1 MTDAPS
7 VTPPIGPSAPGGGHR
22 SVNGRALDAGAVEA
36 AVLGGAV
43 LGGGGG
49 GTIEAG
55 RRNGL
60 LAVEMGVPRL
70 VEIDDLPPDAVLVTM
85 SAVGAPAA
93 TAQRVLPIHYV
104 RTVELLVQRGEIRI
118 DGLITNECG
127 GSATVNGW
135 LQAAVLGLPVVDAP
149 CNGRAHPT
157 GVMGSMGL
165 HRVPEYV
172 SLQAAAGGDPEAGR
186 YVELFTRGSLE
197 QAASLV
203 LQASIQAGGLVAVAR
218 NPVAASYAREHA
230 APGAIRQSMT
240 IGRAM
245 LASRGAGPEATVEAA
260 REALHG
266 EVVARGEVV
275 DVRLE
280 TVGGLDVG
288 LIRVR
293 ADERQVAELAF
304 WNEYVSLDLVGPDP
318 DGPAQRVGTFPDLLA
333 TFDLTTGQPLSSAEV
348 AVGKRVAV
356 LHVHRQHLILGASM
370 RDPELLRSIEQA
382 TGREVVRY
390 T

>member
-1 MTDAPS
+1 MPF
-7 VTPPIGPSAPGGGHR
+7 GGGHGPMSR
-22 SVNGRALDAGAVEA
+22 MQLDADTVEA

-49 GTIEAG
+49 GSPGQG

-60 LAVEMGVPRL
+60 LAVEMGAPEL
-70 VEIDDLPPDAVLVTM
+70 VDLDDLSADAVIVTV

-93 TAQRVLPIHYV
+93 KTARALPVHYV
-104 RTVELLVQRGEIRI
+104 RAVELLAGQGGTRI

-127 GSATVNGW
+127 GLATVNGW
-135 LQAAVLGLPVVDAP
+135 LQAAILGLPVVDAP

-157 GVMGSMGL
+157 GLMGSLGL
-165 HRVPEYV
+165 HRDRGYV
-172 SLQAAAGGDPEAGR
+172 SLQAAAGGDPAAGR
-186 YVELFTRGSLE
+186 YVELVSRGSLE
-197 QAASLV
+197 RAAALV
-203 LQASIQAGGLVAVAR
+203 LQASIQAGGMVAVAR
-218 NPVAASYAREHA
+218 NPVAAGYAREHA
-230 APGAIRQSMT
+230 APGAIRQSIA

-245 LASRGAGPEATVEAA
+245 LGRRGAGPEALVEAA
-260 REALHG
+260 REALNG

-288 LIRVR
+288 VVRVR
-293 ADERQVAELAF
+293 AGERELAELAF
-304 WNEYVSLDLVGPDP
+304 WNEYVSLDLIGPDP
-318 DGPAQRVGTFPDLLA
+318 GGPSRRIGTFPDLLA
-333 TFDLTTGQPLSSAEV
+333 TFDLATGLPLSSAEV
-348 AVGKRVAV
+348 VVGQEVAV
-356 LHVHRQHLILGASM
+356 MHVERRHLILGAGM
-370 RDPELLRSIEQA
+370 RDPELLRSIEEA